1 MKTTDHTISESYP
14 KAISFSM
21 GFREAK
27 NLDKNTL
34 VERVKRI
41 FINLTDFGFIIFIK
55 L

>member
-1 MKTTDHTISESYP
+1 MKTTDRPYQRITP
-14 KAISFSM
+14 RLLLFLM
-21 GFREAK
+21 GFPETK